1 MSMTQT
7 QSPQSAYQGGFQ
19 QFEPQLYPQTAQTPQ
34 QHPYMQIP
42 QQLAQHFVPAQIA
55 QQFVPQSVA
64 QQFVPKHIAQQ
75 YVPPQI
81 AQQIAFEVL
90 RTQAMAVQ
98 ALQNQQQ
105 FHTPQQQ
112 GQSYNPQSPLGG
124 GLPYGQQNPN
134 TQQWAGQWPQQQNPS
149 ALAQYFQRSDSSPF
163 GQIRPVFPQF

>member
-1 MSMTQT
+1 MSTMPQT
-7 QSPQSAYQGGFQ
+7 QSPQYAYPGGSQ
-19 QFEPQLYPQTAQTPQ
+19 QFEPQLNPQTAQ

-98 ALQNQQQ
+98 ALQSQQQ

-112 GQSYNPQSPLGG
+112 GQSYSPQSPLGG

-134 TQQWAGQWPQQQNPS
+134 TQQWAGQWTQQQNPS
-149 ALAQYFQRSDSSPF
+149 ALPQYSQRSDSSPF